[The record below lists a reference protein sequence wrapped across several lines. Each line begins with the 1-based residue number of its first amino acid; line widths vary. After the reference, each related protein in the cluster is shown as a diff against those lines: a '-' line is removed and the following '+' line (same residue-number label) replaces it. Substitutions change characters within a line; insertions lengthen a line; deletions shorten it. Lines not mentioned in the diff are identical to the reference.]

1 MPQTFA
7 GWESS
12 VNPVYTD
19 FGEVEPSAL
28 HPTTQ
33 KELCNKGQVLIYL
46 GWLTYKVMALARLGG
61 GGGSVQFRSL

>member
-1 MPQTFA
+1 M
-7 GWESS
+7 
-12 VNPVYTD
+12 NYRYTD

-33 KELCNKGQVLIYL
+33 KELCNNGQVLIYF

-61 GGGSVQFRSL
+61 GGGGWRRGERTVS